1 VAPIGA
7 QIRRNDRTLA
17 KVPEY
22 RRAVVASSAAISA
35 LAVAFA
41 AIIAARATT
50 ALSGSPLFIL
60 CVVIAVV
67 AGAILLVAGIPD
79 FAGWLRGTERE
90 EPAYWATVRVIRQRT
105 GALNGQRQ
113 TRAVIAWF
121 ATGTEKYRWLAG
133 EVWAGKT
140 TLLAEAA
147 LQLRGNVDVIAYF
160 ASRRE
165 GDADSSRFLAATV
178 PQLAWLIHE
187 VPPAPV
193 REEFRALWRR
203 VTERAAAKD
212 RHVLL
217 VVDGLDEDLHPPEL
231 PSIAAELPAVAG
243 THAHVLVSSRSGYQ
257 LPADVPPGHL
267 LAFTDP
273 EEVAPFAGARD
284 LAALARQEI
293 DDLLRRDNSDGLAAD
308 VLGLFTAAAGPLT
321 IGDLAVMTS
330 VAGPAAALRQRI
342 HTLLNTAAARSLQ
355 RARTAGSSRYQ
366 FAHESL
372 LAYAQAHESLNDPDF
387 RRRIHQWADRWR
399 DAGCPAPSGR
409 EEATPQYLLD
419 AYPST
424 LVHDPERLSALTG
437 DVAWIEAV
445 ITVMG
450 IDRALAEL
458 RRAAA
463 ANPGS
468 TVLAAMLAAVT
479 GQVLNL
485 RPPHPLDE
493 PGYILRQLWMQAAEL
508 GGDGMAAA
516 ERLASEIRQRL
527 QSLPGPNLV
536 PCWTTRKTSQALS
549 RELGRHD
556 SFIRAME
563 VLADGKLAVADDHRV
578 LIWDP
583 ASSAA
588 SPIELG
594 DRAEAA
600 EVIVADG
607 RVITAQADG
616 RPLIR
621 DPAGAKTA
629 PAEFGGRVIPGSRS
643 QTPLESVLPD
653 GRTVKSTLPS
663 TLLVNEPD
671 AGCWRGREMSCAV
684 TALAAL
690 PDGRAVVGMQ
700 DGSVGIWDA
709 GTMGA
714 WPAEIG
720 RHDDQVSA
728 IAVLPD
734 GLIATGSYDRRILLW
749 NADTDMQDRPPG
761 RLAGGVDHVSAVR
774 MTHNRQLITATDK
787 SVIIW
792 DWDSHGPRAVEKTF
806 IDGYAHSLAL
816 LPDQRIAIAG
826 PWNMVQVWDPA
837 CPLRD
842 SSRGIQPVVELGH
855 IHGDH
860 VVAVAVLPDGRV
872 VTGGYDGCVLLWD
885 PDHPGSRTSLG
896 LTGGQ
901 RIYVL
906 AMLQDG
912 RVASNGSDGRVL
924 IWDPAQPHAGPVV
937 IGRHDSQVRA
947 MAALPDGRIATGGWD
962 DGRVLMWDPNRPNS
976 KPAELGR
983 HNDHVLA
990 AAVLPG
996 GRLVTSGSDRRVLVW
1011 QPAKPGAPVFQ
1022 LSCQAPRLSTTSHG
1036 QARSDLVI
1044 VHQGNGFSLWS
1055 VTDDLAGSPCCE

>member
-1 VAPIGA
+1 M
-7 QIRRNDRTLA
+7 
-17 KVPEY
+17 
-22 RRAVVASSAAISA
+22 
-35 LAVAFA
+35 
-41 AIIAARATT
+41 
-50 ALSGSPLFIL
+50 
-60 CVVIAVV
+60 
-67 AGAILLVAGIPD
+67 
-79 FAGWLRGTERE
+79 
-90 EPAYWATVRVIRQRT
+90 
-105 GALNGQRQ
+105 
-113 TRAVIAWF
+113 
-121 ATGTEKYRWLAG
+121 
-133 EVWAGKT
+133 
-140 TLLAEAA
+140 
-147 LQLRGNVDVIAYF
+147 
-160 ASRRE
+160 
-165 GDADSSRFLAATV
+165 
-178 PQLAWLIHE
+178 
-187 VPPAPV
+187 
-193 REEFRALWRR
+193 
-203 VTERAAAKD
+203 
-212 RHVLL
+212 LL

-231 PSIAAELPAVAG
+231 PSIAAELPAAAG
-243 THAHVLVSSRSGYQ
+243 THAHVLISSRFGYQ
-257 LPADVPPGHL
+257 LPADVPPGHP

-273 EEVAPFAGARD
+273 EEVAPFAGAMD

-308 VLGLFTAAAGPLT
+308 VLGLLTAAAGPLT
-321 IGDLAVMTS
+321 IEELAVMTS
-330 VAGPAAALRQRI
+330 VAGPAAAMRRRI
-342 HTLLNTAAARSLQ
+342 RTLLNTAAARSLQ
-355 RARTAGSSRYQ
+355 RAGTAGSGRYQ

-387 RRRIHQWADRWR
+387 GRRIHQWADRWR
-399 DAGCPAPSGR
+399 DAGWPALPGR
-409 EEATPQYLLD
+409 EETTPQYLLD

-424 LVHDPERLSALTG
+424 LVHDPQRLSALTG
-437 DVAWIEAV
+437 DVTWIEAV
-445 ITVMG
+445 ITAMG

-458 RRAAA
+458 RRGAA

-485 RPPHPLDE
+485 RPPNPLHQ

-508 GGDGMAAA
+508 GCDGMAAA
-516 ERLASEIRQRL
+516 EGLAIEIRQRL

-583 ASSAA
+583 ANSAA
-588 SPIELG
+588 SPVELG
-594 DRAEAA
+594 DRTEAT

-607 RVITAQADG
+607 RVITAQLDG

-629 PAEFGGRVIPGSRS
+629 PAEFGGPVIPGSRS
-643 QTPLESVLPD
+643 QTPLESVLPS

-671 AGCWRGREMSCAV
+671 AGYWRGREMSCAV

-709 GTMGA
+709 GTMDA
-714 WPAEIG
+714 WPAETG

-734 GLIATGSYDRRILLW
+734 GRIATGSYDRRILLW
-749 NADTDMQDRPPG
+749 NTDTDMQDRPPG
-761 RLAGGVDHVSAVR
+761 RLTGGVHDVSAVR
-774 MTHNRQLITATDK
+774 ITHNRRLITATDK

-792 DWDSHGPRAVEKTF
+792 DWDSRGPRAVEKTF

-816 LPDQRIAIAG
+816 LPDQRVAIAG
-826 PWNMVQVWDPA
+826 PWNKVQVWDPA
-837 CPLRD
+837 CHIWD

-855 IHGDH
+855 IHGYH

-872 VTGGYDGCVLLWD
+872 VTGGYDACVLLWD
-885 PDHPGSRTSLG
+885 PDHPGRRTSLG
-896 LTGGQ
+896 LTGGH
-901 RIYVL
+901 RIYAL
-906 AMLQDG
+906 AMLEDG

-937 IGRHDSQVRA
+937 IGRHDSRVRA
-947 MAALPDGRIATGGWD
+947 IAALPDGRIATGGWD

-976 KPAELGR
+976 EPTELGR

-990 AAVLPG
+990 AAVLPD
-996 GRLVTSGSDRRVLVW
+996 GRLVTSGSGRRVLVW

-1022 LSCQAPRLSTTSHG
+1022 LSCQAPRLSTSSHG
-1036 QARSDLVI
+1036 QAKSDLCNRPQRKRFLALVI
-1044 VHQGNGFSLWS
+1044 HR
-1055 VTDDLAGSPCCE
+1055 

>member
-1 VAPIGA
+1 
-7 QIRRNDRTLA
+7 
-17 KVPEY
+17 VPEY
-22 RRAVVASSAAISA
+22 RRAVVAWSAGISAA
-35 LAVAFA
+35 AVAFA
-41 AIIAARATT
+41 TIIASRAGTV
-50 ALSGSPLFIL
+50 LSRSPLFIS
-60 CVVIAVV
+60 CVVVGVV

-90 EPAYWATVRVIRQRT
+90 EPAYWATVRVIRQRA
-105 GALNGQRQ
+105 GALNERRRDLAG
-113 TRAVIAWF
+113 IAGF
-121 ATGTEKYRWLAG
+121 ATGTGKYRWLAG

-165 GDADSSRFLAATV
+165 GDADSSRFLAAAV
-178 PQLAWLIHE
+178 PQLAWLIQE
-187 VPPAPV
+187 APPAPL

-203 VTERAAAKD
+203 VTERAAAKG

-217 VVDGLDEDLHPPEL
+217 VVDGLDEDLHPPGL
-231 PSIAAELPAVAG
+231 PSIAAELPAAAG
-243 THAHVLVSSRSGYQ
+243 AHAHVLVSGRSGYQ
-257 LPADVPPGHL
+257 LPADVPPGHP

-273 EEVAPFAGARD
+273 QEVAPFTGAID

-293 DDLLRRDNSDGLAAD
+293 DDLLRRDSSDGLAAD
-308 VLGLFTAAAGPLT
+308 VLGLLAAAAGPLA
-321 IGDLAVMTS
+321 IGDLAAMTS
-330 VAGPAAALRQRI
+330 VAGPAAVLRQRI
-342 HTLLNTAAARSLQ
+342 HRLLNTAAARSLQ
-355 RARTAGSSRYQ
+355 RARTAGSGRYQ

-372 LAYAQAHESLNDPDF
+372 LAYAQTHESLNDPDF
-387 RRRIHQWADRWR
+387 RRRIHQWADRRR
-399 DAGCPAPSGR
+399 DAGWAALPR
-409 EEATPQYLLD
+409 RDEATSQYLLD

-424 LVHDPERLSALTG
+424 LVHDPQRLSALTG
-437 DVAWIEAV
+437 DVTWIEAV
-445 ITVMG
+445 ITAMG

-463 ANPGS
+463 ADPGS

-485 RPPHPLDE
+485 RPPHPVDQ

-508 GGDGMAAA
+508 GCDGMAAA
-516 ERLASEIRQRL
+516 ERLAVEIRQHL

-536 PCWTTRKTSQALS
+536 PCWTTRETSQALS
-549 RELGRHD
+549 GELGRHD

-583 ASSAA
+583 ASPAA
-588 SPIELG
+588 SPVELG
-594 DRAEAA
+594 DRNGAG

-616 RPLIR
+616 RPVIR
-621 DPAGAKTA
+621 DPAWVTTA
-629 PAEFGGRVIPGSRS
+629 PAEFGGPATPGSRN

-653 GRTVKSTLPS
+653 GRTVKSTLPN
-663 TLLVNEPD
+663 TLLVKDP
-671 AGCWRGREMSCAV
+671 GRGYWRGREMSCAV
-684 TALAAL
+684 TALAGL

-709 GTMGA
+709 GTTGA

-720 RHDDQVSA
+720 RHNDQVSA

-734 GLIATGSYDRRILLW
+734 GRIATGSYDRRILLW
-749 NADTDMQDRPPG
+749 NADADTDMQDRPPG
-761 RLAGGVDHVSAVR
+761 RLTGSVDDVSAVR
-774 MTHNRQLITATDK
+774 ITHDRQLITATDT

-792 DWDSHGPRAVEKTF
+792 DWDSHGPCAASTTF
-806 IDGYAHSLAL
+806 IDGNAQSLAL
-816 LPDQRIAIAG
+816 LPDQRVAIAG
-826 PWNMVQVWDPA
+826 PWNKVQVWDPA
-837 CPLRD
+837 CRIRD
-842 SSRGIQPVVELGH
+842 SSRGIEPVVELGR
-855 IHGDH
+855 INGDH
-860 VVAVAVLPDGRV
+860 VMAVAVLPDGRV

-885 PDHPGSRTSLG
+885 PDHPGNRTSLG
-896 LTGGQ
+896 LTGDH
-901 RIYVL
+901 RIYAL

-937 IGRHDSQVRA
+937 IGRHDSRVRA

-962 DGRVLMWDPNRPNS
+962 DGRILIWDPDCPGS
-976 KPAELGR
+976 EPTELGR
-983 HNDHVLA
+983 HDDHVLA
-990 AAVLPG
+990 AAVLPD

-1011 QPAKPGAPVFQ
+1011 QPAKPGAPVIQ
-1022 LSCQAPRLSTTSHG
+1022 LTCQAPCLGTTSHG

-1044 VHQGNGFSLWS
+1044 AHEGNGFSLWS
-1055 VTDDLAGSPCCE
+1055 FTGT